1 MASEKKYKRYSTIKN
16 YLKGLQTFL
25 LRIQFIRVKAG
36 VSIHYKYSKEIWN
49 EAILTVKKIHRKVES
64 IFGRAISTI
73 PDESQTC

>member
-1 MASEKKYKRYSTIKN
+1 MASEKSINAIVQIKN
-16 YLKGLQTFL
+16 HLKGLQTFL

-73 PDESQTC
+73 PDESQIC